1 MRVLFLINM
10 LIDRRSTTS
19 FDMYR
24 VLLIIV
30 VIVKLFNRLLIKTI
44 KFLSITIIR
53 LLLTI

>member
-1 MRVLFLINM
+1 M

-30 VIVKLFNRLLIKTI
+30 VIVKLFNRLLLKTI

>member
-1 MRVLFLINM
+1 M
-10 LIDRRSTTS
+10 LIDRRSTPS

-30 VIVKLFNRLLIKTI
+30 VIVKLFNRLLLKTI